1 MLGRLADR
9 AERKSLARA
18 CYALLV
24 FLDASDPV
32 SARLEALGAAATA
45 PGEAMRV
52 GGAADHPGCA
62 GPLRRALAGL
72 APALIGF
79 GADAP
84 APQAAGE
91 GELRPAR
98 AAALRLLGKV
108 LGAPAFGTTI
118 DAKQGEPAA
127 IAALATR
134 PPALRI
140 TAAAADLPERAW
152 EFMAGRALEELRGGL
167 AALRGLSREDVAA
180 TLAGVHAVLT
190 GATPDGEWARA
201 VARWLG
207 DADPAAALPDGPD
220 RRRLLDD
227 IEAAGSAFDW
237 EAFLEAAQDTAN
249 RVGLLACGSPADAL
263 AVLAREDLLLAQ
275 SDASRADARRGFVR
289 TGIVR
294 ELVRFMVSPEYE
306 QALGERN
313 QPP

>member
-1 MLGRLADR
+1 
-9 AERKSLARA
+9 
-18 CYALLV
+18 
-24 FLDASDPV
+24 
-32 SARLEALGAAATA
+32 
-45 PGEAMRV
+45 
-52 GGAADHPGCA
+52 
-62 GPLRRALAGL
+62 
-72 APALIGF
+72 
-79 GADAP
+79 
-84 APQAAGE
+84 
-91 GELRPAR
+91 
-98 AAALRLLGKV
+98 
-108 LGAPAFGTTI
+108 
-118 DAKQGEPAA
+118 
-127 IAALATR
+127 
-134 PPALRI
+134 
-140 TAAAADLPERAW
+140 
-152 EFMAGRALEELRGGL
+152 MAGRALEELRDGL

-180 TLAGVHAVLT
+180 TLAGAHAALT
-190 GATPDGEWARA
+190 GATPDGERARA